1 MVDPNQA
8 QQDAVTNTRN
18 ELTSEALKD
27 PANQK
32 VEVDEMGN
40 QRPTGILLDNV
51 AAEIEVKA
59 LEAGEAAKQ
68 QAITDNVAAQERHD
82 TQQEKRDKEL
92 AISGGAGYGAA
103 ALIGAG
109 GFTAAGVLYRRNK
122 ETHEGAM
129 ELHRAMPQAELPVGN
144 RTETGTRNERVTLP
158 RAVVLDQPPR
168 EPGAV
173 GGVYQGLQRG
183 EWSAASST
191 WDSASQTS
199 LAGHATGHDRLV

>member
-1 MVDPNQA
+1 MSQAFAITPAPDDALMVDPNQA

-109 GFTAAGVLYRRNK
+109 DLR
-122 ETHEGAM
+122 
-129 ELHRAMPQAELPVGN
+129 
-144 RTETGTRNERVTLP
+144 
-158 RAVVLDQPPR
+158 
-168 EPGAV
+168 
-173 GGVYQGLQRG
+173 
-183 EWSAASST
+183 
-191 WDSASQTS
+191 
-199 LAGHATGHDRLV
+199 RLVCCIGEIRRHMRGRWNSIVQCHRLSHRWVTGRRRGLVVRGLPFRER